1 MTRPARFFL
10 PALLTTL
17 LSAALILTSTARA
30 GTTVDLA
37 AGATRPATNDLIMAH
52 IFAEA
57 SGPDSAE
64 PARRVNALIA
74 EGLTRIRATAGIR
87 SRSGQTRSQ
96 PVYAKGGRIES
107 WRVRSELTLEGK
119 DAATM
124 ANLLGQLQG
133 SLGVAGIS
141 FLPAPETRR
150 KAEDEALVEAI
161 AAFRARAKLVGETL
175 GRPWKIKHLTIDSGT
190 HLPPQ
195 PQLRAFAM
203 AAEAA
208 PLPLE
213 SGDSQINVNV
223 SGQIELAD

>member
-17 LSAALILTSTARA
+17 LSTALILTSTARA

-57 SGPDSAE
+57 SGPDNAE
-64 PARRVNALIA
+64 PARRVSALIS
-74 EGLTRIRATAGIR
+74 EGLAKIRAVPGIR

-119 DAATM
+119 DAAAM
-124 ANLLGQLQG
+124 ASLLGQLQG

-141 FLPAPETRR
+141 FLPAPETRK

-161 AAFRARAKLVGETL
+161 AAFRGRAKLVGETL